1 MYPVH
6 MTTVEALPPERP
18 IHGQMVLLPTPPP
31 GGFTAADLPRLIE
44 AVDARFELLDGEVL
58 MMAPA
63 THWHDEVIDILKHA
77 LRRIAPQALVVATE
91 KGIDLGTT
99 VPEPDVLLV
108 SRAVVTSGSLV
119 FQPSDVHLAIEV
131 VSPGTTTK
139 DRTLRPAQYA
149 GASIKCFWRVENEDD
164 AMVVY
169 TFELL
174 PEGGYAPTGV
184 FRGKVKVDR
193 PFPIDIDLPEVTWLS
208 VAAELGP
215 VGAEA
220 CVTWP
225 DGALTAG
232 SSNPRLLGTG
242 WAQARLSLGDHA
254 ATWADGGNFGRRP
267 IPYADGIF
275 RASRPRVAA

>member
-1 MYPVH
+1 MAEFPHRSAAGPRAQMYPVH

-77 LRRIAPQALVVATE
+77 LRRIAPQSLVVATE
-91 KGIDLGTT
+91 KGIDLGRT
-99 VPEPDVLLV
+99 VPEPDVLAV

-149 GASIKCFWRVENEDD
+149 SAGIKCFWRVENEDD

-184 FRGKVKVDR
+184 FRGRVKVDR

-208 VAAELGP
+208 VAVELGP
-215 VGAEA
+215 AGAE
-220 CVTWP
+220 T
-225 DGALTAG
+225 
-232 SSNPRLLGTG
+232 
-242 WAQARLSLGDHA
+242 
-254 ATWADGGNFGRRP
+254 
-267 IPYADGIF
+267 
-275 RASRPRVAA
+275 RASCVFI